1 MSRLSVLRAFSLQ
14 ECAERFTLSTQHS
27 VLSTFSL
34 VAPPLSVALVLL
46 MIVGCEAAGAAQAP
60 AGLGS
65 ASTVELKCKIV
76 GSPGDSPRSLWLV
89 ELRNAAGKP
98 LRQASAILGG
108 TVRFKNLL
116 PGIYRICLS
125 GKGGRRSSESVDL
138 TPAAGQKSSGFAKV
152 LRVPASAAPMP
163 NQYQVNVTSLAVPE
177 EALQEMQSSK
187 EAQLGGDED
196 GMVFHL
202 KRAIEIYP
210 DYADAWN
217 NLGAHYHMIG
227 DYDQSIRS
235 FTKVTELTP
244 DFYVGW
250 MNLGSSLL
258 ATSRFQEAAE
268 ANAKALSLD
277 PNDPIANSQLGRSYY
292 YLHDYGEAK
301 EFFKRALD
309 LDPASA
315 DLPHLFLAHI
325 AMGENSPKE
334 AAEYLRGFLAYHPNA
349 PNAPQV
355 RQLLR
360 ELSEGMLSAQD
371 PIRKYSDE

>member
-1 MSRLSVLRAFSLQ
+1 MSRL
-14 ECAERFTLSTQHS
+14 
-27 VLSTFSL
+27 L

-46 MIVGCEAAGAAQAP
+46 MIVISGAALAAQAP
-60 AGLGS
+60 AGQC
-65 ASTVELKCKIV
+65 AAATVELKCKII
-76 GSPGDSPRSLWLV
+76 GSPGDSPRSFWMV

-116 PGIYRICLS
+116 PGIYRVCLS
-125 GKGGRRSSESVDL
+125 GKGGRRSSESIDL
-138 TPAAGQKSSGFAKV
+138 TPAAGEKPSGFAKV
-152 LRVPASAAPMP
+152 FRVPASAASVLD
-163 NQYQVNVTSLAVPE
+163 QYQVNVTSLAVPE
-177 EALQEMQSSK
+177 EALHEMQSSK
-187 EAQLGGDED
+187 EAQLSGDED

-227 DYDQSIRS
+227 DYEQSIRS
-235 FTKVTELTP
+235 FTKVTELNP

-268 ANAKALSLD
+268 ANAMALSLD
-277 PNDPIANSQLGRSYY
+277 PTDPIANSQLGRSYY

-301 EFFKRALD
+301 KFFKRALE

-355 RQLLR
+355 KQMLTA
-360 ELSEGMLSAQD
+360 LSEGTLSPED